1 MLRLSGHA
9 LIPSQ
14 ELGESH
20 EQGQRSTC
28 NSTLPKVHLFLM
40 SPFSLD
46 DWLRYQHVWLRGDER
61 EAERLQRADLG
72 MAHSQGQQRQREMQA
87 SGSAATL
94 IGRNERPP
102 KPSSL
107 FSQSS
112 TAPRQRPTFRSRAH
126 KHPSWGL
133 PGTIPT
139 PPARTSLKS
148 TRDATTTWCPGQ
160 VFARKP

>member
-72 MAHSQGQQRQREMQA
+72 MAHSQGQQRQRE
-87 SGSAATL
+87 
-94 IGRNERPP
+94 
-102 KPSSL
+102 
-107 FSQSS
+107 
-112 TAPRQRPTFRSRAH
+112 
-126 KHPSWGL
+126 
-133 PGTIPT
+133 
-139 PPARTSLKS
+139 
-148 TRDATTTWCPGQ
+148 RDAGFRLCGDSDRTERTAT
-160 VFARKP
+160 